1 MNAIR
6 LTAAQATVR
15 YLAGQLVSDA
25 RQTVPYFAGV
35 WAIFGHGNVAGLG
48 EALHGVRDVLPTLR
62 AHNEQGMAHAAIAFA
77 KQMRRR
83 RAMVCTTSI
92 GPGATNLVTAAA
104 LAHVNRLPVLL
115 LPGDVYAS
123 RRPHPVL
130 QQVED
135 FSDGTLSA
143 NDCLKPVSR
152 YFDRISRPEQL
163 LDALPRALA
172 TLLDPAS
179 CGPVTLA
186 FCQDVQ
192 AEAFDFPASFFTP
205 RLWSIRAPRPD
216 PAELDQ
222 LANLLR
228 TAKAPLIIA
237 GGGVSYARAGTEAA
251 LAEFALRTGV
261 PVAETQAGK
270 GSLAWDHPLN
280 LGAIGVTGSSAANA
294 AAAQADLVVG
304 LGTRLQDFTT
314 GSRALF
320 GRPECR
326 LAQVNISPYDAHKHG
341 AVSVVADVG
350 ATLDDL
356 ARLLTDWRTPPGW
369 TQVAT
374 ARIADWNVAWETA
387 TAPAPVGRA
396 AAIDA
401 RAGSTAARDTHVSK
415 PLPTDA
421 QVLGAVWRKAADDA
435 IVVCAAGGLPGELH
449 KLWRT
454 RRPGGY
460 HVEYGYSCMGYEIAG
475 AVGVKLA
482 EPAREVHV
490 LVGDGSYLMM
500 NSELATAVMLGL
512 KLIVTVLDNRG
523 FGCINRLQ
531 KSIGAEPFNNLLAD
545 APQIDFAAHAASL
558 GARAQKAADLSQ
570 LEAALEQA
578 RVADRTCVIVIET
591 DPDSTTDAGGAWWDV
606 AVPEVSDSKSV
617 MEARAAYEKRI
628 TKLQRG
634 N

>member
-1 MNAIR
+1 MNTMR

-15 YLAGQLVSDA
+15 YLASQLVSDA
-25 RQTVPYFAGV
+25 GQTVPYFAGV

-123 RRPHPVL
+123 RRPNPVL

-135 FSDGTLSA
+135 FADGTLSA

-172 TLLDPAS
+172 TLLEPAS

-192 AEAFDFPASFFTP
+192 AEAFDFPISFFAP
-205 RLWSIRAPRPD
+205 RLWSIRAPHPD
-216 PAELDQ
+216 PDELDK
-222 LANLLR
+222 LANLLK
-228 TAKAPLIIA
+228 TAKAPLMIA
-237 GGGVSYARAGTEAA
+237 GGGVPYARVGTEAA
-251 LAEFALRTGV
+251 IADFALRTGV

-320 GRPECR
+320 GGGECR
-326 LAQVNISPYDAHKHG
+326 LVQVNISPYDAHKHG
-341 AVSVVADVG
+341 AVGVVADVG
-350 ATLDDL
+350 ATIADL
-356 ARLLTDWRTPPGW
+356 TAPLADWRAPSGW
-369 TQVAT
+369 TEAAT
-374 ARIADWNVAWETA
+374 ARIAQWNEAWERA
-387 TAPAPVGRA
+387 TAPGANQ
-396 AAIDA
+396 
-401 RAGSTAARDTHVSK
+401 
-415 PLPTDA
+415 LPTDA

-475 AVGVKLA
+475 ALGVKMA

-545 APQIDFAAHAASL
+545 SPRIDFAAHAASL
-558 GARAQKAADLSQ
+558 GARAGKVADLSQ

-578 RVADRTCVIVIET
+578 RAADRTCVIVIET
-591 DPDSTTDAGGAWWDV
+591 DPDSTTGAGGAWWDV
-606 AVPEVSDSKSV
+606 AVPEVSGSKSV
-617 MEARAAYEKRI
+617 MEARAAYEDRI
-628 TKLQRG
+628 AKVPRG
-634 N
+634 S